1 MASHYRGSIAKG
13 LKQFDNNSYPLDYY
27 KSFAWDGLRIIN
39 NPITDGTEISIAWNG
54 LSENE
59 RTRIKQNLKLY
70 FKNGV
75 KQCN

>member
-1 MASHYRGSIAKG
+1 MATHYRETIASI
-13 LKQFDNNSYPLDYY
+13 LKAFDNNQHSDQFYMDL
-27 KSFAWDGLRIIN
+27 AWEGLRIIN